1 MLKLVI
7 EDGDGTTH
15 VVPIIRDL
23 ITIGREEGNTIR
35 LTERN
40 VSRHHARLTRSSAES
55 DATIILEDLDSY
67 NGVRVNGVEVV
78 RKQTLVPEDTVQIGD
93 YFIVVESEGKA
104 KDSPSLT
111 DTMVTEIENTEELDP
126 VLEPDQRGRLVV
138 VSSNLAGTV
147 YWLDRREMMIGRND
161 AEGNDLVIK
170 HRSISRHHAKLI
182 FRDGGYTLVDLASS
196 NGVVVNRVAAGTTSL
211 VNGDI
216 IEMGHVKLRYCAPG
230 DGYNFQMTDI
240 DDVVVVSTGQSMGVI
255 LSILSLIL
263 IAGAAFLITT
273 ALDKDEID
281 PDSKAVS
288 KATKRS
294 SADPENTL
302 LTTKLKPTSEAQEA
316 LIQEAERWMAKREW
330 QTALNVFVRILEDPS
345 LPPHART
352 KAQRDK
358 EICLTESDNLKRFE
372 RIREIDASRASE
384 AILTVEM
391 PTDYS
396 VYSVEAKLIREKVRS
411 RHVEHLQEQFEANLR
426 SEAWTLAAS
435 NIETMGRFEV
445 EPSKVAEY
453 RERLAEA
460 VDGKAATKRPREPS
474 KRAEPKKIKEPKKR
488 KPATSEVSEPK
499 PGPTQEEK
507 PAQFKKDRSR
517 FNLLKTRYQLNKN
530 NESIAKD
537 RKLLDNLCNLSVSIR
552 NREAVLEYC
561 QKRANIEKNT
571 SIKKGYERLVE
582 KWKSK
587 K

>member
-93 YFIVVESEGKA
+93 YFIVVESEGKT

-126 VLEPDQRGRLVV
+126 VLEPEQRGRLVV

-147 YWLDRREMMIGRND
+147 YWLDRREMMIGRNES
-161 AEGNDLVIK
+161 EGNDLVIK

-273 ALDKDEID
+273 ALDKDEIE
-281 PDSKAVS
+281 PDSKTVS
-288 KATKRS
+288 KETKS
-294 SADPENTL
+294 SSTDPENTL
-302 LTTKLKPTSEAQEA
+302 LATKLKPTSEAQEA

-330 QTALNVFVRILEDPS
+330 QTALNVFVRILEDPA

-352 KAQRDK
+352 KAKRDK
-358 EICLTESDNLKRFE
+358 EICLTESENLKRFE

-391 PTDYS
+391 PTEYS

-411 RHVEHLQEQFEANLR
+411 RHVELLQQQFEANLR

-435 NIETMGRFEV
+435 NIETMSRFEV
-445 EPSKVAEY
+445 ESSKVAEY
-453 RERLAEA
+453 RDRLARE
-460 VDGKAATKRPREPS
+460 VDGKTATKGSRDQS
-474 KRAEPKKIKEPKKR
+474 KRPEPKNTKGPKKR
-488 KPATSEVSEPK
+488 KPAPVDVSEAKSQPD
-499 PGPTQEEK
+499 QEEK

-537 RKLLDNLCNLSVSIR
+537 RKLLDDLCNLSVSIR